1 MGEVMSTNYLSGSVK
16 LRKLARGDVWYARVR
31 VGTKD
36 SQKRIGPAWTKRS
49 ACPPGYFTKATAER
63 WLRDYLSDVGR
74 GLRVEQQ
81 ATGATWEMACREWL
95 RWIEHD
101 RKRKRSTVRD
111 YELTIKANLIPD
123 LGAERKLEAIQPK
136 HLEAYRDRLLAE
148 GRLSSRTINKRLT
161 IIHGVMRRAMK
172 VWNLRANPAAGIEK
186 IPERR
191 SGDLEVLR
199 PDEIRQLA
207 AAAENEQEAALYLS
221 AAFTGLRF
229 GELAAL
235 RWSDIDWHRELIH
248 VRRALARSVIEAPK
262 SGKVRS
268 VPMVA
273 DIAQVLARLG
283 QRELWTGEDEF
294 VFVSPTGG
302 YIDHS
307 TTVRAYK
314 KALKRAGLRSVKFH
328 GLRHSFGTLAVQAFP
343 LSDVQ
348 AWMGHAD
355 IQTTMRYVHHV
366 PKHDAAQRLG
376 RLLDGADVAP
386 NVAPKTRVRRSRESA
401 EHA

>member
-1 MGEVMSTNYLSGSVK
+1 MGEMMSTNYLSGSVF
-16 LRKLARGDVWYARVR
+16 LRKLARGDVWYGRVR
-31 VGTKD
+31 VGVKDTK
-36 SQKRIGPAWTKRS
+36 KRIGPAWTKRS

-63 WLRDYLSDVGR
+63 WLREYLSDVGR

-81 ATGATWEMACREWL
+81 ATGATWADACREWL
-95 RWIEHD
+95 RWIEDD

-111 YELTIKANLIPD
+111 YRLAVEANLIPD
-123 LGAERKLEAIQPK
+123 LGADRKLEAIPARSI
-136 HLEAYRDRLLAE
+136 EAYRDALLAE
-148 GRLSSRTINKRLT
+148 GRLSPRTINKRLT
-161 IIHGVMRRAMK
+161 MIHGIFGRAQK
-172 VWNLRANPAAGIEK
+172 VWNLRANPAAGIDK
-186 IPERR
+186 VPERR
-191 SGDLEVLR
+191 SGDIDVLR

-207 AAAENEQEAALYLS
+207 AAAATEQDRALYLT

-235 RWSDIDWHRELIH
+235 RWSDIDWHRDLIH
-248 VRRALARSVIEAPK
+248 VRRALARAVIEAPK

-273 DIAQVLARLG
+273 EVAQVLARLG
-283 QRELWTGEDEF
+283 QRELWTSQDDF
-294 VFVSPTGG
+294 VFVSATGG

-307 TTVRAYK
+307 GTVRAYR
-314 KALKRAGLRSVKFH
+314 KALERAGLRRVRLH
-328 GLRHSFGTLAVQAFP
+328 DLRHSFGTLAVQAFP

-355 IQTTMRYVHHV
+355 IQTTMQYVHHV

-376 RLLDGADVAP
+376 SLLDGENVAP
-386 NVAPKTRVRRSRESA
+386 NLAPKTRLRRSRESID
-401 EHA
+401 HA

>member
-1 MGEVMSTNYLSGSVK
+1 MGEVMSTNYLSGNVF

-31 VGTKD
+31 VGAKDTK
-36 SQKRIGPAWTKRS
+36 KRIGPAWTKRS
-49 ACPPGYFTKATAER
+49 ECPPSYFTKATADR
-63 WLRDYLSDVGR
+63 WLREYLSDVGR
-74 GLRVEQQ
+74 GLRVEQE
-81 ATGATWEMACREWL
+81 ATGATWEDACREWL

-111 YELTIKANLIPD
+111 YALTIEANLIPD
-123 LGAERKLEAIQPK
+123 LGADRKIEAIQPK
-136 HLEAYRDRLLAE
+136 HLDVYRDRLLGE
-148 GRLSSRTINKRLT
+148 GRLSARTINKRLT
-161 IIHGVMRRAMK
+161 IIHGVYGRAMK
-172 VWNLRANPAAGIEK
+172 VWNLRANPAAGVEK
-186 IPERR
+186 VPERR
-191 SGDLEVLR
+191 SGDLDVLR

-207 AAAENEQEAALYLS
+207 AAAESEQESALYLT

-235 RWSDIDWHRELIH
+235 RWSDLDWHRDLIH
-248 VRRALARSVIEAPK
+248 VRRALARTTIEAPK

-273 DIAQVLARLG
+273 DVAQVLARLG
-283 QRELWTGEDEF
+283 QRESWTGEDDF
-294 VFVSPTGG
+294 VFVSPTGH
-302 YIDHS
+302 YIDYS
-307 TTVRAYK
+307 GTVRTYR
-314 KALKRAGLRSVKFH
+314 KALDGAGLRRVKFH

-366 PKHDAAQRLG
+366 PKHDAAERLG
-376 RLLDGADVAP
+376 RLLVAP
-386 NVAPKTRVRRSRESA
+386 NLAPNARVRRSRESI
-401 EHA
+401 EHG